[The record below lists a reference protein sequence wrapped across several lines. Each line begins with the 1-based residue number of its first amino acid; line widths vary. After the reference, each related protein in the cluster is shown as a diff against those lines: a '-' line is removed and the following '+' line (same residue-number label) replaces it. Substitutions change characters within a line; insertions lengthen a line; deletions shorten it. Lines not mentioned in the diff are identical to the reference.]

1 MKTEEELAAIHWDA
15 IVIGTGMGGGT
26 AGYELA
32 KLGRRVLYLDKGYS
46 NVLSARPLR
55 GKFPAQG
62 LDLAKLSNAEHDDFL
77 ARCGRSAE
85 WFTDTTDRAKRKNFR
100 PIIGSGTGGSSA
112 LYGMVAERFFRSD
125 FTPRKNF
132 KTTGK
137 STVPE
142 CWPISYDEMVP
153 WYQRAE
159 GLYRVRGTADPLRPE
174 DDTVALRP
182 PKPMTAGSSE
192 IAGFLADRGLHPY
205 NLHVACEYKDECQS
219 CQNYLC
225 PSGCKNY
232 SGNICV
238 EPAVQQHGAELLD
251 RTTVTRLEAS
261 RTAVTHVVAER
272 NGKALRFQGKVV
284 VLAASA
290 LLTPVI
296 LLNSSSPEWPHGLAN
311 KHDVVGRNFM
321 RHFYDLYLFRLREK
335 GAMTGQVKEV
345 SVNDF
350 YHADDQKLGTVQSFG
365 ILPPF
370 GFFMSA
376 NRADQ
381 AAPRFFSPVF
391 ERRWKSTVQDRHVA
405 LVSLMEDLP
414 YADNRI
420 LPGPGSKG
428 LGGTLLEMSYTMH
441 EADINRHKEFTRRL
455 KSSFG
460 KYRNSRFFPVHLP
473 GAKMNNNIA
482 HQCGTC
488 RFGDDPKTSV
498 LDPNNRAWG
507 LDNLYVVDASMLPSS
522 SGINP
527 SLTIAANALRV
538 AHVIDSTL

>member
-1 MKTEEELAAIHWDA
+1 
-15 IVIGTGMGGGT
+15 
-26 AGYELA
+26 
-32 KLGRRVLYLDKGYS
+32 
-46 NVLSARPLR
+46 
-55 GKFPAQG
+55 
-62 LDLAKLSNAEHDDFL
+62 
-77 ARCGRSAE
+77 
-85 WFTDTTDRAKRKNFR
+85 
-100 PIIGSGTGGSSA
+100 
-112 LYGMVAERFFRSD
+112 MVAERFFRSD

-132 KTTGK
+132 KDVGN

-142 CWPISYDEMVP
+142 SWPISYDELVP

-174 DDTVALRP
+174 DDTAALRP

-192 IAGFLADRGLHPY
+192 IAGYLADRGLHPY

-238 EPAVQQHGAELLD
+238 EPAVLQYGAELLD
-251 RTTVTRLEAS
+251 RTTVMRLEAS

-272 NGKALRFQGKVV
+272 NGKALRFEGKVV

-311 KHDVVGRNFM
+311 SHDMVGRNLM

-335 GAMTGQVKEV
+335 GAITGQVKEV

-350 YHADDQKLGTVQSFG
+350 YQADDQKLGTVQSFG
-365 ILPPF
+365 VLPPF
-370 GFFMSA
+370 GFFSNA
-376 NRADQ
+376 SSPDQ
-381 AAPRFFSPVF
+381 ATPRSFPPVF
-391 ERRWKSTVQDRHVA
+391 ERRWKSSVQDRMAV
-405 LVSLMEDLP
+405 LVSIMEDLP
-414 YADNRI
+414 YAENRV

-428 LGGTLLEMSYTMH
+428 RGGALAEMSYTMN
-441 EADINRHKEFTRRL
+441 EPDLNRHREFTRRL
-455 KSSFG
+455 KSTFG
-460 KYRNSRFFPVHLP
+460 KYRNSHFFPVHLP
-473 GAKMNNNIA
+473 GAKMNSNVA

-498 LDPNNRAWG
+498 LDPENRAWG
-507 LDNLYVVDASMLPSS
+507 LGNLYVVDASMLPTS

-527 SLTIAANALRV
+527 SLTISANALRV

>member
-1 MKTEEELAAIHWDA
+1 MKTEEELAAIHWDV

-46 NVLSARPLR
+46 NILSARPLR
-55 GKFPAQG
+55 GKYAGQG
-62 LDLAKLSNAEHDDFL
+62 FDLAKLSSAEHDDFL
-77 ARCGRSAE
+77 ARCGRSTE
-85 WFTDTTDRAKRKNFR
+85 WFTDATDRAKRKNFR

-112 LYGMVAERFFRSD
+112 LYGMVTERFFRSD
-125 FTPRKNF
+125 FTPRQNF
-132 KTTGK
+132 KNTGK

-142 CWPISYDEMVP
+142 SWPISYDEMVP

-192 IAGFLADRGLHPY
+192 IAGYLADRGLHPY
-205 NLHVACEYKDECQS
+205 NLHVACEYKDDCQS

-311 KHDVVGRNFM
+311 KHDVVGRNLM
-321 RHFYDLYLFRLREK
+321 RHFYDLYAFRLRAK
-335 GAMTGQVKEV
+335 GAVTGHVKEV
-345 SVNDF
+345 SFNDF
-350 YHADDQKLGTVQSFG
+350 YHADGHKLGTVQSFG
-365 ILPPF
+365 IIPPF
-370 GFFMSA
+370 GFFVNA
-376 NRADQ
+376 NGPDQ
-381 AAPRFFSPVF
+381 ATPRSFSPVF
-391 ERRWKSTVQDRHVA
+391 ERHWKSAVQDRVA
-405 LVSLMEDLP
+405 VLVSIMEDLP
-414 YADNRI
+414 YADNRV
-420 LPGPGSKG
+420 LPSSGSKG
-428 LGGTLLEMSYTMH
+428 LGGPLLEMSYTMN
-441 EADINRHKEFTRRL
+441 EADISRHQEFTRRL
-455 KSSFG
+455 KSAFG
-460 KYRNSRFFPVHLP
+460 KYRSSPFFPVHLP
-473 GAKMNNNIA
+473 GAKMNSNVA

-507 LDNLYVVDASMLPSS
+507 LDNLYVVDTSMMPTS

-527 SLTIAANALRV
+527 SLTVAANALRV